1 MNILITFLL
10 DILKLVLA
18 GTAVFFIAYS
28 VLKPL
33 IENRQRL
40 KIIELKK
47 AALTTTLPLR
57 LQAYERISLLI
68 ERINPSNLLVRL
80 HSPGLSVLQMQ
91 QLLTAEVQNEFQ
103 HNVTQQVYVTQHAWN
118 AVQNLKDQ
126 NMLIINQV
134 ANVMPPQSTGHEL
147 SRQLMEVIM
156 SQEEKALHT
165 IVLDALNF
173 EAKRLLK

>member
-1 MNILITFLL
+1 MTEGTISLIL
-10 DILKLVLA
+10 
-18 GTAVFFIAYS
+18 
-28 VLKPL
+28 
-33 IENRQRL
+33 
-40 KIIELKK
+40 
-47 AALTTTLPLR
+47 AALALVIAIVAFLKSNKPMPAPTIPDYNTIPLQ
-57 LQAYERISLLI
+57 LQAYERLVLLVERISL
-68 ERINPSNLLVRL
+68 PNLVGRMN
-80 HSPGLSVLQMQ
+80 HPQLSARELQVL
-91 QLLTAEVQNEFQ
+91 LLETIKQEFEY
-103 HNVTQQVYVTQHAWN
+103 NVTQQVYVTQHAWN

>member
-1 MNILITFLL
+1 MTEGTISLIL
-10 DILKLVLA
+10 
-18 GTAVFFIAYS
+18 
-28 VLKPL
+28 
-33 IENRQRL
+33 
-40 KIIELKK
+40 
-47 AALTTTLPLR
+47 AALALIVAIIAFLNSRSQKPVATAPDYNTVPLQ
-57 LQAYERISLLI
+57 LQAYERLVLLVERISL
-68 ERINPSNLLVRL
+68 PNLVGRMN
-80 HSPGLSVLQMQ
+80 HPHLSARELQVL
-91 QLLTAEVQNEFQ
+91 LLENIKQEFEY
-103 HNVTQQVYVTQHAWN
+103 NVTQQVYVPQHAWN

-134 ANVMPPQSTGHEL
+134 ANVMPAQSTGHEL

>member
-1 MNILITFLL
+1 MPDYNT
-10 DILKLVLA
+10 V
-18 GTAVFFIAYS
+18 
-28 VLKPL
+28 PL
-33 IENRQRL
+33 Q
-40 KIIELKK
+40 
-47 AALTTTLPLR
+47 
-57 LQAYERISLLI
+57 LQAYERLVLLVERISL
-68 ERINPSNLLVRL
+68 PNLVGRMN
-80 HSPGLSVLQMQ
+80 HPHLSSRELQVL
-91 QLLTAEVQNEFQ
+91 LLENIKQEFEY
-103 HNVTQQVYVTQHAWN
+103 NVTQQVYVTQHAWN

-165 IVLDALNF
+165 IVLDALNY

>member
-1 MNILITFLL
+1 MREETISLIL
-10 DILKLVLA
+10 
-18 GTAVFFIAYS
+18 
-28 VLKPL
+28 
-33 IENRQRL
+33 
-40 KIIELKK
+40 
-47 AALTTTLPLR
+47 AALALVIAIIAFLKSNKPASAPAISDFNTVPLQ
-57 LQAYERISLLI
+57 LQAYERLVLLVERISL
-68 ERINPSNLLVRL
+68 PNLVGRMN
-80 HSPGLSVLQMQ
+80 HPQLSARELQVL
-91 QLLTAEVQNEFQ
+91 LLENIKQEFEY
-103 HNVTQQVYVTQHAWN
+103 NVTQQVYVTQHSWN

-134 ANVMPPQSTGHEL
+134 ANVMPAHSTGHDL

>member
-1 MNILITFLL
+1 MTEGTISLIL
-10 DILKLVLA
+10 
-18 GTAVFFIAYS
+18 
-28 VLKPL
+28 
-33 IENRQRL
+33 
-40 KIIELKK
+40 
-47 AALTTTLPLR
+47 AALALLIAIVAFLKSNKPVPAPTIPDYNTIPLQ
-57 LQAYERISLLI
+57 LQAYERLVLLVERISL
-68 ERINPSNLLVRL
+68 PNLVGRMN
-80 HSPGLSVLQMQ
+80 HPQLSARELQVL
-91 QLLTAEVQNEFQ
+91 LLETIKQEFEY
-103 HNVTQQVYVTQHAWN
+103 NVTQQVYVTQHAWN

>member
-1 MNILITFLL
+1 MTEGTISLIL
-10 DILKLVLA
+10 
-18 GTAVFFIAYS
+18 
-28 VLKPL
+28 
-33 IENRQRL
+33 
-40 KIIELKK
+40 
-47 AALTTTLPLR
+47 AALALIIAIIAFLNSRNQKSVAVTPDYNTVPLQ
-57 LQAYERISLLI
+57 LQAYERLVLLVERISL
-68 ERINPSNLLVRL
+68 PNLVGRMN
-80 HSPGLSVLQMQ
+80 HPQLSARELQVL
-91 QLLTAEVQNEFQ
+91 LLENIKQEFEY
-103 HNVTQQVYVTQHAWN
+103 NVTQQVYVPQHAWN

-134 ANVMPPQSTGHEL
+134 ANVMPAQSTGHEL

>member
-1 MNILITFLL
+1 MTEGTISLIL
-10 DILKLVLA
+10 
-18 GTAVFFIAYS
+18 
-28 VLKPL
+28 
-33 IENRQRL
+33 
-40 KIIELKK
+40 
-47 AALTTTLPLR
+47 AALALIIAIIAFLNTKKTAPTYTATDYNTVPLQ
-57 LQAYERISLLI
+57 LQAYERLVLLVERISL
-68 ERINPSNLLVRL
+68 PNLVGRMN
-80 HSPGLSVLQMQ
+80 HPHLSARELQVL
-91 QLLTAEVQNEFQ
+91 LLENIKQEFEY
-103 HNVTQQVYVTQHAWN
+103 NVTQQVYVPQHAWN

-134 ANVMPPQSTGHEL
+134 ANVMPAQSTGHEL